1 MRLVAFRKRLIDK
14 NVVGNEE
21 ESRKQHG
28 TRGKI
33 YG

>member
-14 NVVGNEE
+14 NVVRNEE

-28 TRGKI
+28 TGEKI